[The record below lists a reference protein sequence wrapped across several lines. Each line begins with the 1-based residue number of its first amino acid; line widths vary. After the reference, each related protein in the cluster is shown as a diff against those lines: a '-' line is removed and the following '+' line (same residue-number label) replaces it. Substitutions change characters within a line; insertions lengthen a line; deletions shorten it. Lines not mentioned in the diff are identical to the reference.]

1 MKQLILLL
9 FILIFSQRVFPQAS
23 EPRDSENF
31 VRGELIVQLTK
42 SAPTLQQ
49 DASLLCQTF
58 QGTGLTTRQLL
69 SARLHIWLF
78 AFDTNTV
85 EQHAMLET
93 IKLHPQVKAAQF
105 NHFVTFREVIPD
117 DPYFTDQWALMNT
130 GQLGGTPDADIDA
143 TQAWEITTGGMTSL
157 GDTIVLA
164 IVDQGFDVNQVDIHY
179 WKNYQEIPLNGI
191 DDDMNGYVDDY
202 DGWNSY
208 ASDGQIPVNNHGTH
222 VAGIAGAVGNN
233 GTGVTGVNWDV
244 QIMPVATPPGIE
256 AKVVE
261 AYGYVLEMRARYNE
275 TDGAEGAFVV
285 ATNASFGVDQGDP
298 DNYPIWGAMYD
309 SLGMLGVLSVGA
321 TANANWNI
329 DQVGDIPTAFPSDF
343 LITVTNTNLSD
354 VKFSPAAWGPVTID
368 LGSPGYMI
376 RSTISNNQFDY
387 KSGTS
392 MSAPFV
398 TGAIGLIFSAASEAT
413 MQAYRIK
420 PDSIALVFKSYILNS
435 VDKLVSLDS
444 ITVTEGRLNLYKT
457 LLLQQGE
464 PVLQQEPVTIH
475 VEAAPDSQAS
485 AILALFNRGNST
497 AHYTIWADPPVSW
510 LSFDQTS
517 DSVDASGMHPVR
529 LTVVTDGLG
538 ADDYFTDLYLS
549 YENDQS
555 MKVPVHLFVNP
566 FIGVGD
572 LETDPCATVRI
583 YPNPSTEHTWL
594 AIDLKKDTRV
604 EIELND
610 LSGRRIW
617 SLPQQTLNS
626 GSHLFHWDGHY
637 QSGGQIAE
645 GIYVCMIRM
654 DHQLIARKIIRY

>member
-1 MKQLILLL
+1 MKQLILIL
-9 FILIFSQRVFPQAS
+9 FILIFNRMAFPQAS
-23 EPRDSENF
+23 TRADSDHF
-31 VRGELIVQLTK
+31 VHGELIVQLNK

-49 DASLLCQTF
+49 DASLVCQAY
-58 QGTGLTTRQLL
+58 QGKGLAVNKLL

-78 AFDTNTV
+78 TFDTNSV
-85 EQHAMLET
+85 EHHAMLET
-93 IKLHPQVKAAQF
+93 MKLHPQVKAAQF

-117 DPYFTDQWALMNT
+117 DPYFGDQWAMMNT
-130 GQLGGTPDADIDA
+130 GQFGGVPDADIDA

-208 ASDGQIPVNNHGTH
+208 TSDGQLPINNHGTH
-222 VAGIAGAVGNN
+222 VAGIAGAIGNN
-233 GTGVTGVNWDV
+233 GTGVTGVNWNV
-244 QIMPVATPPGIE
+244 QIMPVATPPGDE

-298 DNYPIWGAMYD
+298 ANYPIWGAMYD
-309 SLGMLGVLSVGA
+309 SLGVQGVLSVGA

-343 LITVTNTNLSD
+343 LITVTNTSPLD
-354 VKFSPAAWGPVTID
+354 VKYSPAAWGPVTID
-368 LGSPGYMI
+368 MGSPGYMI
-376 RSTISNNQFDY
+376 RSTISNNQYDY

-398 TGAIGLIFSAASEAT
+398 TGAIGLLFSAADEAT
-413 MQAYRIK
+413 IQSYRVK
-420 PDSIALVFKSYILNS
+420 PDSIALLFKSLILNS
-435 VDKLVSLDS
+435 VDKLISLDS

-457 LLLQQGE
+457 LLLLQGE
-464 PVLQQEPVTIH
+464 PILQQEPVTIH
-475 VEAAPDSQAS
+475 VEAAPDSQAY
-485 AILALFNRGNST
+485 ANLILFNKGNST
-497 AHYTIWADPPVSW
+497 AHCTLWTDPPVSW
-510 LSFDQTS
+510 LPFNQTNV
-517 DSVDASGMHPVR
+517 SVEASGMHSVR
-529 LTVVTDGLG
+529 LNIITDGLG
-538 ADDYFTDLYLS
+538 AGDYFTELYVS

-555 MKVPVHLFVNP
+555 IKVPVHLFINP
-566 FIGVGD
+566 FISVED
-572 LETDPCATVRI
+572 LEAHPEQMIRI
-583 YPNPSTEHTWL
+583 YPNPSAENTWL
-594 AIDLKKDTRV
+594 AIDLKKNTRV
-604 EIELND
+604 EIEIND

-617 SLPQQTLNS
+617 DLPQQTLNS
-626 GSHLFHWDGHY
+626 GSHLFHWDGRF
-637 QSGGQIAE
+637 QTGGQIAT
-645 GIYVCMIRM
+645 GLYICTIRM
-654 DHQLIARKIIRY
+654 DHHLITRKIIRY